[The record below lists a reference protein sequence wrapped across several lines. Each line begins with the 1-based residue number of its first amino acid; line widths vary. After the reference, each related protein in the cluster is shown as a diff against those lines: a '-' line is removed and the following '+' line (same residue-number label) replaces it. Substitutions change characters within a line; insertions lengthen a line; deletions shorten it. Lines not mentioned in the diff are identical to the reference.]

1 MECLTVIVAPQAKLC
16 GCSGPA
22 IVNDSRTRFEVGSCA
37 VPNCS
42 RGGDS
47 EVSRRFQT
55 WSFGSVDSSRVCTS
69 YHAEK
74 FACHFRCIAESDG
87 QDSMNGIEQNRA
99 ADALNLM
106 LELVPSVVASPQP
119 PKLGALASLRVHWP
133 EYLMEAALLGTFM
146 VSACVFGALY
156 EFPGSPV
163 HQGITSGFL
172 RRILMGISMG
182 LTAIALIYSPWG
194 KQSGA
199 HINPSV
205 TITFFRL
212 GKVKAWDALFY
223 IAAQFIGAVL
233 GVVLVGLLLGK
244 AVSDPAVRYV
254 VTTPGP
260 HGPWVALL
268 AEFIIAAVMMS
279 TVLYFSNH
287 HRLAGYTGLFAG
299 VLVATYITIEAPF
312 SGMSMNPART
322 FGSAL
327 PPMIWDGLWVYLTA
341 PPLGMLVAAELYLW
355 GKGQQSVRC
364 CKLHHNNDKRCIFCG
379 ANGGFAS

>member
-1 MECLTVIVAPQAKLC
+1 M
-16 GCSGPA
+16 SGIPDNLKIEPPTLA
-22 IVNDSRTRFEVGSCA
+22 TEMPERPTETG
-37 VPNCS
+37 
-42 RGGDS
+42 
-47 EVSRRFQT
+47 VS
-55 WSFGSVDSSRVCTS
+55 S
-69 YHAEK
+69 
-74 FACHFRCIAESDG
+74 
-87 QDSMNGIEQNRA
+87 
-99 ADALNLM
+99 
-106 LELVPSVVASPQP
+106 VPS
-119 PKLGALASLRVHWP
+119 LGAWASLRLHWP
-133 EYLMEAALLGTFM
+133 EYLMEAGLLGSFM
-146 VSACVFGALY
+146 VAACVFGALY
-156 EFPGSPV
+156 EFPHSLV
-163 HQGITSGFL
+163 HRAIMSSLL

-205 TITFFRL
+205 TISFFRL
-212 GKVKAWDALFY
+212 GKIKGWDALFY
-223 IAAQFIGAVL
+223 AAAQFTGAVL

-260 HGPWVALL
+260 RGPWAALL
-268 AEFIIAAVMMS
+268 AEFIIAAGMMS

-299 VLVATYITIEAPF
+299 LLVATYITIEAPF

-327 PPMIWDGLWVYLTA
+327 PPMIWDGLWIYLTA
-341 PPLGMLVAAELYLW
+341 PPLGMLFATELYLW
-355 GKGQQSVRC
+355 RKGQQAVKC